1 MHYADES
8 PRTKNTNLIRRIVA
22 KLASRAMIR
31 FMFKGDDQ
39 PCGAIAEMV
48 RMAAYPGTPENV
60 NRVDGDVGDPSGSG
74 VAGHAGDG
82 EPALQ

>member
-1 MHYADES
+1 
-8 PRTKNTNLIRRIVA
+8 
-22 KLASRAMIR
+22 
-31 FMFKGDDQ
+31 MFKGDDQ
-39 PCGAIAEMV
+39 PCGAIAERV
-48 RMAAYPGTPENV
+48 RMAAFPGTPENA